1 MDRIGKG
8 GNCDA
13 SGSED
18 AVSWFVAVETA
29 EIGAVVPPVLL
40 ACLRGLN
47 IRTTMRP
54 KMMSR
59 RSRMHF
65 RRPVLRW
72 YLCICNQCGEGEDVR
87 SSVMCVGENSVWYR
101 GEEKKKSK
109 KTRGKGTKY
118 RQIKRMKW
126 PN

>member
-72 YLCICNQCGEGEDVR
+72 YLCTCNQCGEGEDVR
-87 SSVMCVGENSVWYR
+87 SSVICVGENSVVQR
-101 GEEKKKSK
+101 RREEEKQED
-109 KTRGKGTKY
+109 KGE
-118 RQIKRMKW
+118 R
-126 PN
+126 NEV

>member
-18 AVSWFVAVETA
+18 AVSWFGAVETA

-47 IRTTMRP
+47 IKTTMRP

-59 RSRMHF
+59 RRRMHF

-72 YLCICNQCGEGEDVR
+72 YLCICKQCREDIDIS
-87 SSVMCVGENSVWYR
+87 SSVICCAENRVWR
-101 GEEKKKSK
+101 KNREEKRRKGREVKGKEGSTGKS
-109 KTRGKGTKY
+109 RG
-118 RQIKRMKW
+118 
-126 PN
+126 

>member
-18 AVSWFVAVETA
+18 AVSWFGAVETA

-47 IRTTMRP
+47 IKTTMRP

-72 YLCICNQCGEGEDVR
+72 YLCICKQCGEGKDVR
-87 SSVMCVGENSVWYR
+87 SSVKCCGENSVWYKKEKR
-101 GEEKKKSK
+101 REEKKEK
-109 KTRGKGTKY
+109 
-118 RQIKRMKW
+118 
-126 PN
+126 